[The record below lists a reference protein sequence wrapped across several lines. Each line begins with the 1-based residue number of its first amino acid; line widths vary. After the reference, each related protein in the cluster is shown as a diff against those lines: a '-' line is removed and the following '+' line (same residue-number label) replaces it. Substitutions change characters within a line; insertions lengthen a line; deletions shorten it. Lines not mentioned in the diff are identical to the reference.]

1 MLRSGP
7 IAAIARPERES
18 GFTLLEIL
26 VGLVLLS
33 IMMSLLFGSIRMG
46 ARVWDAGEQRAAE
59 LDRMLIV
66 QSFLRRHLATAR
78 PVFDDFSD
86 DEPVFSFTGTE
97 NSIQFVSDLPSSARR
112 GGLHRFNLE
121 LEKDGGAFILYAKL
135 TAFYPTLD
143 GVDAEIED
151 VRLLSGVERIA
162 FSYYGVDEFDV
173 DASDASWMDEWTDKE
188 FMPYLIQLD
197 IRMQDGRAWP
207 TMIVEPKL
215 ATAVQTTVG
224 IPVQ

>member
-1 MLRSGP
+1 MLRGGFRADP
-7 IAAIARPERES
+7 VRLECEQ

-66 QSFLRRHLATAR
+66 QNFLRQHLGTAR
-78 PVFDDFSD
+78 PVFDDFSG
-86 DEPVFSFTGTE
+86 DERVFSFTGTE

-112 GGLHRFNLE
+112 GGLHQFNLE
-121 LEKDGGAFILYAKL
+121 IVEEEGAFVLYAKL
-135 TAFYPTLD
+135 KAFYPALD
-143 GVDAEIED
+143 GADAAIED
-151 VRLLSGVERIA
+151 VRLLTGVDRIT
-162 FSYYGVDEFDV
+162 FSYYGLDEFDV
-173 DASDASWMDEWTDKE
+173 DASDPRWVAEWTDKA
-188 FMPYLIQLD
+188 FMPFLIQLD
-197 IRMQDGRAWP
+197 IRMKDGRGWP
-207 TMIVEPKL
+207 TMIVAPKL
-215 ATAVQTTVG
+215 TTATQTTVG